1 MPVYLVS
8 VVELTNPGPNMK
20 RYAERSAEL
29 IRQHGGRY
37 LVRGKASQV
46 VSGELFNNRVLI
58 VTEFPALE
66 NYQAFRNSDAY
77 QKECRPLREGT
88 GIYDTGVF
96 DAPPP
101 GMA

>member
-1 MPVYLVS
+1 
-8 VVELTNPGPNMK
+8 
-20 RYAERSAEL
+20 
-29 IRQHGGRY
+29 
-37 LVRGKASQV
+37 VRGKASQV
-46 VSGELFNNRVLI
+46 VSGDLFNSRVLI

-88 GIYDTGVF
+88 GIYDTGLF
-96 DAPPP
+96 DAPPT